1 MIFET
6 NVLNNFMNTIQIPYP
21 KNCSE
26 ALNKLINSVGLG
38 KTLLVEIKIKR
49 QKRSLTANAALWA
62 MLSDMA
68 AVMHTTDKELYL
80 IELQKY
86 GVSEYI
92 ACLPEAVE
100 RISRL
105 YRLAIDRGPCY
116 VSGNRMTCLQ
126 VFPGSSTYD
135 SKEFSVL
142 LDGVIQ
148 DAKEQGVD
156 FLSEADKALLL
167 EERNNH
173 DGRLD

>member
-1 MIFET
+1 
-6 NVLNNFMNTIQIPYP
+6 
-21 KNCSE
+21 
-26 ALNKLINSVGLG
+26 
-38 KTLLVEIKIKR
+38 
-49 QKRSLTANAALWA
+49 
-62 MLSDMA
+62 
-68 AVMHTTDKELYL
+68 
-80 IELQKY
+80 
-86 GVSEYI
+86 
-92 ACLPEAVE
+92 
-100 RISRL
+100 
-105 YRLAIDRGPCY
+105 
-116 VSGNRMTCLQ
+116 MTCLQ